1 MPAAKRY
8 DEETQARAVG
18 MYADRLAEGD
28 VSQSKAREGVGAV
41 LGIKPWT
48 LRNWIRRD
56 LEDSPTGTARTAA
69 AEEELAELGGE
80 NAQLRRANEIL
91 RTASAFFASAE
102 PVRKHRR

>member
-28 VSQSKAREGVGAV
+28 VSQSKAREEVGAV

-56 LEDSPTGTARTAA
+56 LEDSPTGSARTAA
-69 AEEELAELGGE
+69 AEEELAELRRE
-80 NAQLRRANEIL
+80 NSQLRRANEIL
-91 RTASAFFASAE
+91 RMASAFF
-102 PVRKHRR
+102 RIGG